1 MYTHITLCTMLCYV
15 LYLCEINISN
25 SENHIAIEHPPH
37 IVLCDKINKICSSLY
52 ILQIQSSEIK
62 YPNKTAKCLLKV

>member
-1 MYTHITLCTMLCYV
+1 MCCTYAKS
-15 LYLCEINISN
+15 IFQTQR
-25 SENHIAIEHPPH
+25 NHIAIEHPPH

-52 ILQIQSSEIK
+52 ILQIQSSQIK